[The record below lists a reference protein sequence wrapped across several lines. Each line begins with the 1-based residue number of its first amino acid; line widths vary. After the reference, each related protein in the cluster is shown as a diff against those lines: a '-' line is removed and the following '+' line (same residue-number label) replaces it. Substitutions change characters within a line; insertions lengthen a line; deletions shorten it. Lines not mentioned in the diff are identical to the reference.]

1 MRTEWRRTGRC
12 CTPEWMHAGF
22 KSTTDVLPT
31 VWRFILVIVRGDGGP
46 YEMEVPVSLPR
57 KKCPCSR

>member
-1 MRTEWRRTGRC
+1 MRTEWRVATRTAVLYSG
-12 CTPEWMHAGF
+12 MVF

-46 YEMEVPVSLPR
+46 YEME
-57 KKCPCSR
+57 